1 VDKSTFFLDPSRG
14 KVVAA
19 RWSDAQRAI
28 AGSGYDCFTAMASV
42 NTAGSFYASSD
53 HLQSQKFI

>member
-1 VDKSTFFLDPSRG
+1 
-14 KVVAA
+14 VAA

-42 NTAGSFYASSD
+42 NAAGSFYASSD